1 MLSAAVKEV
10 QGLVRDLLRREAQGQ
25 CGSCGRG
32 EDRVQL
38 EQEVHRAL
46 EAVDKL
52 NIELNDTKDKLKGKV
67 RCCGYFCLVYLLVY
81 RVLYHLMRIFLCFF
95 VFLLISVTLFVF
107 V

>member
-1 MLSAAVKEV
+1 MYPKFLFSSAHPCVVFQSGVLAATVREV

-32 EDRVQL
+32 EDRVTL

-52 NIELNDTKDKLKGKV
+52 NIELNDVKDKLKAKV
-67 RCCGYFCLVYLLVY
+67 
-81 RVLYHLMRIFLCFF
+81 
-95 VFLLISVTLFVF
+95 SATLN
-107 V
+107 